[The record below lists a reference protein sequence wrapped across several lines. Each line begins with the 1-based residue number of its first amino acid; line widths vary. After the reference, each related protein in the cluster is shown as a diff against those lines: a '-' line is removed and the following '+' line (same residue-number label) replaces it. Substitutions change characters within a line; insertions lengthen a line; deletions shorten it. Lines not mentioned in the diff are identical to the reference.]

1 MKSFV
6 KINTEHIASS
16 LGSLQTLSSTKAYKW
31 HEIVQKSQV
40 VARTNFN
47 LFKSQYLGGE
57 MKNETKRIM
66 ASQTEEDA
74 QRIAYFIIEELYT
87 IARDKSYQYE
97 DRLYS
102 VDCLKAM
109 YSNR

>member
-1 MKSFV
+1 
-6 KINTEHIASS
+6 
-16 LGSLQTLSSTKAYKW
+16 
-31 HEIVQKSQV
+31 
-40 VARTNFN
+40 
-47 LFKSQYLGGE
+47 

>member
-1 MKSFV
+1 
-6 KINTEHIASS
+6 
-16 LGSLQTLSSTKAYKW
+16 
-31 HEIVQKSQV
+31 
-40 VARTNFN
+40 
-47 LFKSQYLGGE
+47 

-66 ASQTEEDA
+66 ASQTKEDTE
-74 QRIAYFIIEELYT
+74 RIAYFIIEELYA

-97 DRLYS
+97 DRTYS